1 MVLLI
6 HARLLGRAKVRRL
19 ITLVDVLYER
29 SVKLVCLAEA
39 PADMLFDPGPG
50 RRADMP
56 DEVFSFAR
64 TVSRLTEMQGEDYLK
79 RQGQVVVLVLPHNG
93 GLETNRPLHIAL

>member
-1 MVLLI
+1 MNRACVF
-6 HARLLGRAKVRRL
+6 LLGVGPSLLLLYIQVRRF

-39 PADMLFDPGPG
+39 LPSELFDAGPG

-56 DEVFSFAR
+56 DEVFAFGR
-64 TVSRLTEMQGEDYLK
+64 TVSRLAEMQGQGYLK
-79 RQGQVVVLVLPHNG
+79 R
-93 GLETNRPLHIAL
+93 